1 MTSDEILSVFISPIL
16 HEGARQS
23 EISKLNSHV
32 GCFLPQAYIDLMM
45 RTNGVEGFV
54 SHEIYV
60 ILWPVEHILDLNVG
74 YGVSE
79 FAPGFFLYCES
90 TEWLIGFAP
99 KPRRGVT
106 VHLMVGFEIGEHCVG
121 TVDHPKTPRQ
131 TPHTIPQ
138 VRRSAHSM
146 PRMAVKIT
154 RISGRNHFCWSRFH
168 SG

>member
-1 MTSDEILSVFISPIL
+1 MTSDEIRSVFISPIL

-79 FAPGFFLYCES
+79 FAPGFFLFGSNGGDAGYVFD
-90 TEWLIGFAP
+90 TRRAP
-99 KPRRGVT
+99 MQVLEIPCIDMSISKMQLRGNS
-106 VHLMVGFEIGEHCVG
+106 FEEFIVNL
-121 TVDHPKTPRQ
+121 
-131 TPHTIPQ
+131 
-138 VRRSAHSM
+138 
-146 PRMAVKIT
+146 
-154 RISGRNHFCWSRFH
+154 RN
-168 SG
+168 G